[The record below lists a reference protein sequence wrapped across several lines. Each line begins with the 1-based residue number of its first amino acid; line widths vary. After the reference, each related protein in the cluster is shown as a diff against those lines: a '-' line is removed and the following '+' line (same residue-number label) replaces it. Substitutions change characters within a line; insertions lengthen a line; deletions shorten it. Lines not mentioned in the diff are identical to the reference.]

1 MEKEKNKALESKEI
15 DSSELDKI
23 AGGNLVKVEYSYH
36 TYGSSGEEEKKTTTG
51 YYLPKNGN
59 FYRSFEVASETDKA
73 LGGSGE
79 VISTTKY
86 ENYFPPAFSDGW
98 GE

>member
-1 MEKEKNKALESKEI
+1 MENKKLEAREI
-15 DSSELDKI
+15 DPKELDKI

-36 TYGSSGEEEKKTTTG
+36 TYGYRDKEEEKKATG

-59 FYRSFEVASETDKA
+59 FYRSFEVASETDKE
-73 LGGSGE
+73 LGGTGE

-86 ENYFPPAFSDGW
+86 ENCQPPVFCDGW

>member
-1 MEKEKNKALESKEI
+1 MENEKNEVLQAKEI
-15 DSSELDKI
+15 DTKELDKI
-23 AGGNLVKVEYSYH
+23 SGGNLVKVEYSYH
-36 TYGSSGEEEKKTTTG
+36 TYRDLDNEEKKTETG

-59 FYRSFEVASETDKA
+59 FYRSFEIASETDKE
-73 LGGSGE
+73 LGGTGK

-86 ENYFPPAFSDGW
+86 ENCFPPSFSDGC